1 MVLGVS
7 DVIYGL
13 EPPADGGSPIAAGW
27 RSHPTMPWFA
37 ARR

>member
-13 EPPADGGSPIAAGW
+13 EPLADGGSPIAAGW